1 MMSLFGEPWRTT
13 EDSVNFSDI
22 SLSCPGGGRIELNID
37 EKTLLDFGYSQG
49 CGREAFFGQASFRGQ
64 MCILRI
70 VRGFRNKDAPFILLF
85 L

>member
-22 SLSCPGGGRIELNID
+22 SLSCPGGD

-49 CGREAFFGQASFRGQ
+49 FGQAD
-64 MCILRI
+64 
-70 VRGFRNKDAPFILLF
+70 N
-85 L
+85 